1 MSGRVTPVGAVAHGL
16 AAGAAGTAAMTAAQT
31 AYMKAVDGEAST
43 TPAEVAKRVIRGVLH
58 REVSE
63 ERTEQ
68 LNNAMHWLYGTNWGV
83 MYGIAASGRHPRAL
97 RGGLMFGTA
106 VWAASLV
113 HLPAMKLAPPIWE
126 EHSPSTIAPDLG
138 FHLVYGV
145 GVAAAFNLIERRP
158 TRRS

>member
-1 MSGRVTPVGAVAHGL
+1 MRRRPPPAPRRPPRQRTPEG
-16 AAGAAGTAAMTAAQT
+16 
-31 AYMKAVDGEAST
+31 GEAST

-68 LNNAMHWLYGTNWGV
+68 L
-83 MYGIAASGRHPRAL
+83 
-97 RGGLMFGTA
+97 
-106 VWAASLV
+106 
-113 HLPAMKLAPPIWE
+113 LPAMKLAPPIWE

-145 GVAAAFNLIERRP
+145 GVAAAFNLVERRP